1 MGQFAVGQVVPREE
15 DPRLLKGLGRFL
27 DDVVLPQQSYAHVLR
42 SPHAHARIRSID
54 SAAAAALPG
63 VLAVLTGAD
72 YAGDGLGN
80 VPCEVLR
87 PRRDGSAM
95 YHPPYAPLVTDR
107 VRRVGDCV
115 AIVVA
120 ETVTRAKDAAELI
133 EVDYEPLPAVSSVAE
148 AVESGAPLVWDDC
161 PGNESWYMEL
171 GDRAKTDAVFAT
183 ADRTMAKRFFIS
195 RITAN
200 TMEPRGCLGDY
211 DRYDD
216 RFTLYTG
223 LQNPHQV
230 REYLAHEIF
239 RLPET
244 KFRVIAYDIG
254 GSFGMKGGLYPE
266 IPLVLWASKR
276 IGRPVKWVCERSD
289 GLMSDDHARDNVS
302 GVELAYTDQGKLLGM
317 RVQTLANMGAY
328 LAIRGTM
335 PPINNLGTLAGPY
348 TTDAIHV
355 GVSGVLTNTN
365 STAPYRGAGRPE
377 AAYIIERMV
386 EFVADDLGLDA
397 VEVRRR
403 NYIPPHTL
411 PYKTGLLFT
420 YDSGEFENNMDTA
433 LGMIDHMAFETRR
446 ADSRSHGKLRGF
458 GISNTIEQ
466 AAAPNPETAELRFDA
481 SGTLTLLMGTVS
493 HGQGHD
499 TIYKQIVCEKL
510 GIDSAQVRVVEG
522 DTDKVTYGRGTFGS
536 RSAATGGTAIVL
548 AADKV
553 IEKGRKIAAHMLE
566 AADSDIAFDAGV
578 FVVAGTDRSL
588 DLIEAA
594 KTAYQP
600 AKLPPEIE
608 PGLDEIAQYFP
619 TAPTFPNG
627 CHICEVEVDEET
639 GVVEVVR
646 YVVVDDVGTVINPLL
661 LKGQIHGGVAQ
672 GLGQALMERI
682 VFADDS
688 GQLVTGSFMD
698 YCMPRA
704 DDMTPIDVESNGV
717 PTDVNPLGVK
727 GAGEAGTVGALPAV
741 MNAVIDALKPLGIR
755 DLDMPATSERVW
767 RAIGEAKQ

>member
-289 GLMSDDHARDNVS
+289 GLMSDDHARDQRQRCRAGLYRS
-302 GVELAYTDQGKLLGM
+302 GQAPRDA
-317 RVQTLANMGAY
+317 R
-328 LAIRGTM
+328 
-335 PPINNLGTLAGPY
+335 PDAGQ
-348 TTDAIHV
+348 H
-355 GVSGVLTNTN
+355 
-365 STAPYRGAGRPE
+365 GR
-377 AAYIIERMV
+377 
-386 EFVADDLGLDA
+386 L
-397 VEVRRR
+397 
-403 NYIPPHTL
+403 
-411 PYKTGLLFT
+411 
-420 YDSGEFENNMDTA
+420 SC
-433 LGMIDHMAFETRR
+433 
-446 ADSRSHGKLRGF
+446 
-458 GISNTIEQ
+458 
-466 AAAPNPETAELRFDA
+466 NPR
-481 SGTLTLLMGTVS
+481 
-493 HGQGHD
+493 HD
-499 TIYKQIVCEKL
+499 
-510 GIDSAQVRVVEG
+510 
-522 DTDKVTYGRGTFGS
+522 
-536 RSAATGGTAIVL
+536 
-548 AADKV
+548 AADKQS
-553 IEKGRKIAAHMLE
+553 R
-566 AADSDIAFDAGV
+566 DPC
-578 FVVAGTDRSL
+578 RSL
-588 DLIEAA
+588 YHRGDPRRGLGCVDQ
-594 KTAYQP
+594 YQ
-600 AKLPPEIE
+600 
-608 PGLDEIAQYFP
+608 LDRALSRRGQ
-619 TAPTFPNG
+619 TGG
-627 CHICEVEVDEET
+627 CLYHRTD
-639 GVVEVVR
+639 
-646 YVVVDDVGTVINPLL
+646 
-661 LKGQIHGGVAQ
+661 GGVC
-672 GLGQALMERI
+672 R
-682 VFADDS
+682 
-688 GQLVTGSFMD
+688 
-698 YCMPRA
+698 R
-704 DDMTPIDVESNGV
+704 
-717 PTDVNPLGVK
+717 
-727 GAGEAGTVGALPAV
+727 
-741 MNAVIDALKPLGIR
+741 
-755 DLDMPATSERVW
+755 
-767 RAIGEAKQ
+767 